1 MNNIKCPHCDSLR
14 LNKTGVDKHG
24 ERSYQRY
31 YCRDCYRITTKPI
44 LKKEAEDITVEGITS
59 AIDGEDNA
67 LQ

>member
-1 MNNIKCPHCDSLR
+1 MNDFNCPHCGSSR
-14 LNKTGVDKHG
+14 LNKTGVDRHG

-44 LKKEAEDITVEGITS
+44 IKKEAEDITVEEITP
-59 AIDGEDNA
+59 AVEDEDNV